1 MMIGKNIIRFRN
13 DLGLSQ
19 EDLGRLVNKHQS
31 TVSRIESDLQG
42 IPYEEIPLFATALG
56 KAPEDLLQTDSINLH
71 IQTQNGGNA
80 NNYVVNHHSEQAVQ
94 AKDEIIALN
103 KEIMAM
109 QKARIAALESEL
121 ELWKNGFKGTN

>member
-1 MMIGKNIIRFRN
+1 M
-13 DLGLSQ
+13 
-19 EDLGRLVNKHQS
+19 
-31 TVSRIESDLQG
+31 VS
-42 IPYEEIPLFATALG
+42 TALG

>member
-1 MMIGKNIIRFRN
+1 MIGKNIIRFRN